1 MIQRSPLSDFFYF
14 ARRLE
19 SFGCARKAKGAVRG
33 ICAKDLFFFVAES
46 SFFLFLSLFLLSSV
60 SQVPQPTWLV
70 NCLMASPP
78 GCSLKSP
85 LMMVMMLQRSRKSKM
100 RKNEEEV
107 KMCDL
112 KIKVGPLVANIN
124 AWSHCACVWFSL
136 CLCLCHC
143 VFVGQVVSS
152 SWGEGKRRYLKIR
165 AGPLVSEL

>member
-1 MIQRSPLSDFFYF
+1 MRFSWGTKRKRDWEWSSWLPNWHSWVIWFNDLLSLPDFFYF

-78 GCSLKSP
+78 GCSLKS
-85 LMMVMMLQRSRKSKM
+85 LKSPPIDDGDDAAEVKEEQ
-100 RKNEEEV
+100 NEEKWGGSENV
-107 KMCDL
+107 WSEDQSWSISRQYQCL
-112 KIKVGPLVANIN
+112 K
-124 AWSHCACVWFSL
+124 SL
-136 CLCLCHC
+136 CLCL
-143 VFVGQVVSS
+143 V
-152 SWGEGKRRYLKIR
+152 
-165 AGPLVSEL
+165 